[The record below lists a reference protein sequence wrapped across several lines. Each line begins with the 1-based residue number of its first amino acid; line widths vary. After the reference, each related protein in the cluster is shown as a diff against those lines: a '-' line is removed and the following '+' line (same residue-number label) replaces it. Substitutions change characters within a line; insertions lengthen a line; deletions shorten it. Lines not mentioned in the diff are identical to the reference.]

1 MGYKTIMVHLE
12 LSDTNDG
19 LLQIAGDL
27 AERLHADVIGI
38 AGCQPVQLAYGDTYF
53 SGDVVIA
60 DRTEIEKELQQAE
73 ANFRAVFAARGVK
86 VEWRSTICYQPL
98 ADFIAHEAR
107 AADLIITGPDIG
119 GSTFDSTRRVSIAD
133 LVMQAGRP
141 VLIVP
146 QKQKKMNLEHIVVGW
161 KGSRESRRV
170 IVDAL
175 PLMKLAGKVT
185 VLEIAPEADLSRA
198 KESLADVTS
207 WLKRHSIFASS
218 EAVAAK
224 GEDSS
229 RFSELAHEKSADLIV
244 AGAYGHSRVREWVLG
259 GVTNDFLLNPDRC
272 VLVSH

>member
-19 LLQIAGDL
+19 LLQISGDL
-27 AERLHADVIGI
+27 AERLHAEVIGI
-38 AGCQPVQLAYGDTYF
+38 AGCQPIQLAYADTYF
-53 SGDVVIA
+53 SGDVVVA
-60 DRTEIEKELQQAE
+60 DRTETEKELQRAE
-73 ANFRAVFAARGVK
+73 ANLRAVFATRGLRA
-86 VEWRSTICYQPL
+86 EWRSTICYQPL
-98 ADFIAHEAR
+98 SDYIAHEAR

-119 GSTFDSTRRVSIAD
+119 GATFDSTRRVSIAD

-146 QKQKKMNLEHIVVGW
+146 PTQKVMNLQHIVVGW

-175 PLMKLAGKVT
+175 PLMKLGAKVT
-185 VLEIAPEADLSRA
+185 VLEIAPEADVARA
-198 KESLADVTS
+198 KTNLADVCR
-207 WLKRHSIFASS
+207 WLKQHGVVASA

-224 GEDSS
+224 GEDSA
-229 RFSELAHEKSADLIV
+229 RFSELAREMDADLVV
-244 AGAYGHSRVREWVLG
+244 AGAYGHSRLREWVLG
-259 GVTNDFLLNPDRC
+259 GVTYDFLLNPDRC

>member
-1 MGYKTIMVHLE
+1 VGYKAIMVHLE

-27 AERLHADVIGI
+27 AERLHAEVLGI
-38 AGCQPVQLAYGDTYF
+38 AGCQPIQLAYADTYF
-53 SGDVVIA
+53 SGDIVVS
-60 DRTEIEKELQQAE
+60 DRTEIEKELQRAE
-73 ANFRAVFAARGVK
+73 ANFRAVVAARGLK
-86 VEWRSTICYQPL
+86 AEWRSTICYQPL
-98 ADFIAHEAR
+98 ADYIAHEAR

-119 GSTFDSTRRVSIAD
+119 GATFDSTRRVSIAD

-146 QKQKKMNLEHIVVGW
+146 EKRKKMSLNHVVVGW

-185 VLEIAPEADLSRA
+185 VLEIAPEAELPRA
-198 KESLADVTS
+198 KDSLADVCS
-207 WLKRHSIFASS
+207 WLKRHGISASA

-224 GEDSS
+224 GQDSA
-229 RFSELAHEKSADLIV
+229 RFSELAHEMGADLIV
-244 AGAYGHSRVREWVLG
+244 AGAYGHSRLREWVLG
-259 GVTNDFLLNPDRC
+259 GVTYDFLLNPDRC